1 MKLAR
6 RPDVKVGV
14 EEAGGYG
21 VEGARG
27 DEEGCRGTF
36 SVLQAEGDD
45 YFEDFWWKI
54 HLFFLNGGW

>member
-1 MKLAR
+1 M
-6 RPDVKVGV
+6 GV

-27 DEEGCRGTF
+27 EEEGCTGTF
-36 SVLQAEGDD
+36 RVLEAEGDD

-54 HLFFLNGGW
+54 HVYSF